1 MRRWFVATLFLTCL
15 LVTGAVLSSPSS
27 LSAAAPAAPT
37 FNKDVLPILQANCQE
52 CHRPDA
58 IAPMSF
64 LTYQST
70 RPYAKAIEKVVV
82 ARTAVMRRSFM
93 ILG

>member
-1 MRRWFVATLFLTCL
+1 MRRWFAATLFLTCL
-15 LVTGAVLSSPSS
+15 VVAGMVPSSPPS

-52 CHRPDA
+52 CHRPGA

-64 LTYQST
+64 MTYQST
-70 RPYAKAIEKVVV
+70 RPYAKAIEKAVL
-82 ARTAVMRRSFM
+82 ARTMPPCSV
-93 ILG
+93 